1 MKKFLNS
8 RIGMALLVVVAVIAG
23 NFLVAMPAVVETSQS
38 TARTIQET
46 GRGIVSFGVWL
57 LPWILWIAV
66 TVSTIVILVRKR
78 KQVTDGVTQNSDGV
92 GRLLM
97 VSGTLLALWLGTSLF
112 FPVQHR
118 QLTEFLT
125 DLGTKNTWAF
135 WGFVAIIATFIIVIC
150 FKKADPDKKPDPK
163 KDIVARDWFTLLR
176 SLTLIVV
183 AVWAGGTL
191 FGSEGSIS
199 GSSSKATMRVNGE
212 KHYSRIHTQ
221 TIGPGEVGPLITFDR
236 QMSANNLRLY
246 EQQHAP
252 GMALVINGN
261 NKEPFI
267 FDGGTAR
274 TTFPVERITS
284 LQFTAA
290 PSGSTYVVEIIK

>member
-8 RIGMALLVVVAVIAG
+8 RIGMVLLAVLAMIAG
-23 NFLVAMPAVVETSQS
+23 KFLMATPAVVETSQN
-38 TARTIQET
+38 TIHTLEET
-46 GRGIVSFGVWL
+46 RRGVVSFGVWL
-57 LPWILWIAV
+57 LPWILGVIVAV
-66 TVSTIVILVRKR
+66 SAVVLLVWKR
-78 KQVTDGVTQNSDGV
+78 KQVTDGVTKKSDGATK
-92 GRLLM
+92 LLM

-112 FPVQHR
+112 FPVQHS

-150 FKKADPDKKPDPK
+150 FKKADPNKKPDPK
-163 KDIVARDWFTLLR
+163 KDILPKDLFIFLR

-221 TIGPGEVGPLITFDR
+221 TLGPGEVGPLITFDR
-236 QMSANNLRLY
+236 QMGANNLRLY

-261 NKEPFI
+261 DKEPFI

-284 LQFTAA
+284 LQFIAA